1 MVLTLHAIIVKK
13 PIELETAKDI
23 AMHFTKKKYYR
34 ETSKSYRFRHYP
46 KTAFEPNSFQTKK
59 LSKNVSLVF
68 GKHKKGKDAIISGS
82 GLWDD
87 MVKKVQNFIL
97 KYNPV
102 SLGIKS
108 MLSDKP
114 KLKGM
119 YDSFENKMTN

>member
-13 PIELETAKDI
+13 PIDLETAIDI
-23 AMHFTKKKYYR
+23 AKHFTKKKYYR
-34 ETSKSYRFRHYP
+34 ETMSSYKFRHHP
-46 KTAFEPNSFQTKK
+46 KGQFEPKSFITKK

-68 GKHKKGKDAIISGS
+68 GKHKKGKDAIISGG

-87 MVKKVQNFIL
+87 MVKKVQNFII
-97 KYNPV
+97 KYNPL

-108 MLSDKP
+108 MLGDKP

-119 YDSFENKMTN
+119 YDSFENKVTN